1 MFGKKQEKR
10 EVYKISVDNWM
21 YKYYVCAESEH
32 EALDRLYKKLSN
44 SYPAICL
51 SRRNYEEFKLE
62 DLHVICHFYIGA
74 LDRDEQVRIFGKD
87 LKDVYEIG
95 GGMSRYEEVTVNAC
109 KDI

>member
-1 MFGKKQEKR
+1 MFRKKQEKR

-21 YKYYVCAESEH
+21 YKYYVCAESER

-62 DLHVICHFYIGA
+62 DLHVICHYNI
-74 LDRDEQVRIFGKD
+74 L
-87 LKDVYEIG
+87 
-95 GGMSRYEEVTVNAC
+95 
-109 KDI
+109 

>member
-1 MFGKKQEKR
+1 MFRKKQEKR

-62 DLHVICHFYIGA
+62 DLYVLCHFYIGA
-74 LDRDEQVRIFGKD
+74 LDRDEQVRCFGEN
-87 LKDVYEIG
+87 LNGVYEIG
-95 GGMSRYEEVTVNAC
+95 GCLPNDEEITINAC

>member
-1 MFGKKQEKR
+1 MFRKKQEKR

-51 SRRNYEEFKLE
+51 PRRNYEEFKLE

-74 LDRDEQVRIFGKD
+74 LDRDEQVRCFGEN
-87 LKDVYEIG
+87 LNDVYEIG
-95 GGMSRYEEVTVNAC
+95 GCLPNDEGVTINAC
-109 KDI
+109 EDI

>member
-1 MFGKKQEKR
+1 MFRKKQEKR

-21 YKYYVCAESEH
+21 YKYYVCAEIER
-32 EALDRLYKKLSN
+32 EALDRLYKDLSN
-44 SYPAICL
+44 
-51 SRRNYEEFKLE
+51 
-62 DLHVICHFYIGA
+62 HVICHFYIGA